1 MIPPGPLEE
10 ITTLA
15 SGQVEL
21 AALALVRV
29 ASMVVLLP
37 VLGSVSSPAT
47 VRVGLAG
54 ALTICIFPTLQRTGV
69 HLPESVFGFAGLA
82 LREMFVGLLAG
93 WVFSLAFQVTEI
105 AGGLIDMQ
113 AGFSMVELF
122 DPTTGEST
130 HLFGQFLGIAATVAF
145 LAGGGLGQMVSVLA
159 HSFQAVPLGSAHL
172 DAAKFA
178 GEGIRITREAVLLG
192 FQMAGPVLMALLMVN
207 LVMAVVSRIMPQA
220 NAWILAMPLQI
231 LVACSVTALALPV
244 VLGAFRGWQDE
255 IWRSSETLFRSMR

>member
-1 MIPPGPLEE
+1 VIPPGPLEE

-130 HLFGQFLGIAATVAF
+130 HLFGQW
-145 LAGGGLGQMVSVLA
+145 LGQMVSVLA